1 MLFLKIEDFVDL
13 KNQDLVKFDNPR
25 FFCLFWKL
33 RFLPV
38 QRMFIFQEFLCK
50 GLENN
55 TRRVL
60 RQTDDAMRNPN
71 LKRLL
76 SFFTIGKILN
86 IVLHVTDK
94 YKVLIIF
101 HRNDEDK
108 KKV

>member
-1 MLFLKIEDFVDL
+1 MG
-13 KNQDLVKFDNPR
+13 
-25 FFCLFWKL
+25 
-33 RFLPV
+33 
-38 QRMFIFQEFLCK
+38 IFQEFLCK

-60 RQTDDAMRNPN
+60 RQIDDAMRNPN
-71 LKRLL
+71 LRRLL

-101 HRNDEDK
+101 YRNDEDK

>member
-1 MLFLKIEDFVDL
+1 MSVLEIEIL
-13 KNQDLVKFDNPR
+13 ASAK
-25 FFCLFWKL
+25 
-33 RFLPV
+33 
-38 QRMFIFQEFLCK
+38 MGIFQEFLCK

-55 TRRVL
+55 MRRVL

-71 LKRLL
+71 LRRLL

-101 HRNDEDK
+101 YRNDEDK